1 MSRQAASE
9 RLRHGSQALTFVNGA
24 VNHGGSLGK
33 VFFFFFFPDK
43 TVEGRERERRPQQN
57 AKGLFNAGKSERREG
72 SRWGQ
77 CGKCPAPCAL
87 LPPRV
92 PCWSVAD
99 GWKRRESPRS
109 VFLAEEGSEGWL
121 AVEKPAGIE
130 RSLGEASDGAGNG
143 VIMSL
148 ISPIPS
154 PGMFWGRMCD
164 GAPS

>member
-1 MSRQAASE
+1 MQRACLTQGRASGAKE
-9 RLRHGSQALTFVNGA
+9 ADGDNVGNVQLRALC
-24 VNHGGSLGK
+24 S
-33 VFFFFFFPDK
+33 
-43 TVEGRERERRPQQN
+43 
-57 AKGLFNAGKSERREG
+57 
-72 SRWGQ
+72 
-77 CGKCPAPCAL
+77 
-87 LPPRV
+87 PPRV

-109 VFLAEEGSEGWL
+109 VFLAEEGGEGWL

-143 VIMSL
+143 VIMTL

-154 PGMFWGRMCD
+154 PSMFWGRMCD